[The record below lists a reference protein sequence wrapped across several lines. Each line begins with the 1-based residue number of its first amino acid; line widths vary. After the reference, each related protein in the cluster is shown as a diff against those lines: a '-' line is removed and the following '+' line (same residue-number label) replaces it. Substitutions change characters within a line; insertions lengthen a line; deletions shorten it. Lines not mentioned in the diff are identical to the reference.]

1 MAATA
6 LVLHPRAVEDEVARP
21 ARSLSFSADLSHLHG
36 ISIFVLP
43 PGGDDMSLV
52 PLRVLNSDTIAAV
65 KARIQ
70 ASRGFQRRQQR
81 LVYEGRELFRDD
93 SRVRDYGISD
103 GQMLHVVMKI
113 SGLLLAA
120 DLVHGPIQT
129 TNCKSYALSAGRPG
143 HLKTLK
149 EQGKEQ
155 ILFQSSVYI
164 QDHTEKTV
172 EDNLHS
178 SVAWRAD
185 VRLLAIHTTA
195 DIQSILNGGQV
206 EVSQE
211 ISNITLASL
220 SPSLVAACKWPR
232 IPSTAEN
239 ILSKHIHTLALKEVD
254 PALQLA
260 VAEAEI
266 GLQLG
271 HSPQLCSDGS
281 GGTYF
286 LSNSAGNVRAVFKP
300 LDEEPLAANNPR
312 GLPVSSTGEGLKAGT
327 RVGEGALREV
337 AAYLLDYPNGHDE
350 SLVEGLAGVPPTVM
364 VCCYGEFY
372 SHHEKKSSWK
382 VGSFQE
388 FVHAYSNCE
397 DMGPAKFPV
406 KEVQKLAVLDIRLA
420 NTDRNGEN
428 ILVCGIPGDDMS
440 TKLVPIDHG
449 YCLPEKFEDCTFE
462 WLNWSQS
469 QCPFSDDIC
478 EYIAGLDAERDLAL
492 LVNHG
497 WSLSPQCA
505 RVLRISTALLK
516 KGSAA
521 GLSPDSIGSMM
532 CRTSLSELSEIEK
545 ILEAVEES
553 VLPGSSEEAFL
564 EKVYMLLD
572 NSVQKLAKSHLPTQ

>member
-6 LVLHPRAVEDEVARP
+6 RVLHPRAVEDEVARP
-21 ARSLSFSADLSHLHG
+21 ARSLSERK
-36 ISIFVLP
+36 
-43 PGGDDMSLV
+43 SL
-52 PLRVLNSDTIAAV
+52 LI
-65 KARIQ
+65 
-70 ASRGFQRRQQR
+70 
-81 LVYEGRELFRDD
+81 
-93 SRVRDYGISD
+93 
-103 GQMLHVVMKI
+103 
-113 SGLLLAA
+113 GLLLAA
-120 DLVHGPIQT
+120 DLVHGPLQT
-129 TNCKSYALSAGRPG
+129 TNCKSYAALSAGRPG

-149 EQGKEQ
+149 EQVKEQ
-155 ILFQSSVYI
+155 ILYQSSVYI

-172 EDNLHS
+172 EDNVHS
-178 SVAWRAD
+178 SVTWRAD

-206 EVSQE
+206 EVSSE

-232 IPSTAEN
+232 VSSTPEN
-239 ILSKHIHTLALKEVD
+239 ISSKHIHTLALKEVD
-254 PALQLA
+254 PTLQQA

-286 LSNSAGNVRAVFKP
+286 LSDSAGNVRAVFKP

-312 GLPVSSTGEGLKAGT
+312 GLPVSLTGEGLKAGT

-337 AAYLLDYPNGHDE
+337 AAYLLDYPSGHDE
-350 SLVEGLAGVPPTVM
+350 GLVEGLAGVPPTVM

-372 SHHEKKSSWK
+372 SHNEKSSWK

-478 EYIAGLDAERDLAL
+478 EYIAGLDAEKDLEL

-521 GLSPDSIGSMM
+521 G
-532 CRTSLSELSEIEK
+532 EL
-545 ILEAVEES
+545 
-553 VLPGSSEEAFL
+553 VLRCSDETRSFVAI
-564 EKVYMLLD
+564 V
-572 NSVQKLAKSHLPTQ
+572 VC

>member
-6 LVLHPRAVEDEVARP
+6 LVLHPRAVEYEVARP

-36 ISIFVLP
+36 ICIFVLP

-113 SGLLLAA
+113 S
-120 DLVHGPIQT
+120 
-129 TNCKSYALSAGRPG
+129 
-143 HLKTLK
+143 
-149 EQGKEQ
+149 
-155 ILFQSSVYI
+155 
-164 QDHTEKTV
+164 
-172 EDNLHS
+172 
-178 SVAWRAD
+178 AD

-195 DIQSILNGGQV
+195 DIQGILNGGQV
-206 EVSQE
+206 EVSSGM
-211 ISNITLASL
+211 SNITLSTL
-220 SPSLVAACKWPR
+220 IPSLVAACKWPHVQHTVEDT
-232 IPSTAEN
+232 S
-239 ILSKHIHTLALKEVD
+239 SKYIHTLAFKEVD
-254 PALQLA
+254 PVLQQA

-286 LSNSAGNVRAVFKP
+286 LSDSAGNVRAVFKP

-312 GLPVSSTGEGLKAGT
+312 GLPVSLTGEGLKAGT

-350 SLVEGLAGVPPTVM
+350 SLVKEGLAGVPPTVM

-372 SHHEKKSSWK
+372 SDKAKKSSWK

-388 FVHAYSNCE
+388 FVHAHSNCE

-428 ILVCGIPGDDMS
+428 ILVCGIPGDNMS

-478 EYIAGLDAERDLAL
+478 EYIAGLDAEKDLAL

-521 GLSPDSIGSMM
+521 GLSPYSIGSMM
-532 CRTSLSELSEIEK
+532 CRTSLSEMSEIEK

-572 NSVQKLAKSHLPTQ
+572 NSVQKLARSHPPMQ